1 MTAMNIASIWDPLT
15 RFLTRSEYLL
25 PVLLAVAVVL
35 VGGLLVAWL
44 VDALVRGVLGWTGF
58 DRIAQRPRV
67 SDVLR
72 RAGLRPQPSAL
83 VGRFLRWLIVILT
96 LLGALSIL
104 SAEAT
109 DVVLAAMVTYTPRL
123 VAGLLLLV
131 VGYAV
136 STFAGRSV
144 LIWSVNVQ
152 VQGAHWLAG
161 GVRLLVGVFFAALA
175 LENLGF
181 GRDIALVVLAIL
193 LGGGVFA
200 AALAYGLAG
209 KDLARQSLERMTRD
223 ARGEE
228 RETLSHL

>member
-1 MTAMNIASIWDPLT
+1 MIAVTSGSIWDPLR
-15 RFLTRSEYLL
+15 RFLERSETLL
-25 PVLLAVAVVL
+25 PVLLAVTIVL
-35 VGGLLVAWL
+35 VAGLLAAW
-44 VDALVRGVLGWTGF
+44 VVEALIRWILGSAGF
-58 DRIAQRPRV
+58 DRIGQRPRV
-67 SDVLR
+67 ADTLR
-72 RAGLRPQPSAL
+72 RAGLRHRPSEL
-83 VGRFLRWLIVILT
+83 VGQLLRWLIVILT

-109 DVVLAAMVTYTPRL
+109 DVVIGAMVTYLPRL

-144 LIWSVNVQ
+144 LIWSVNAQ
-152 VQGAHWLAG
+152 VQGAPWLAG

-209 KDLARQSLERMTRD
+209 KELARQSLERMTRE
-223 ARGEE
+223 AHGEDHD
-228 RETLSHL
+228 TLSHL

>member
-1 MTAMNIASIWDPLT
+1 MIAVTMGSLWDPLT
-15 RFLTRSEYLL
+15 RFLQRSEGLL
-25 PVLLAVAVVL
+25 PVLLAIAIVL
-35 VGGLLVAWL
+35 VVGLLVAWL
-44 VDALVRGVLGWTGF
+44 ADALLRWILRAAGF
-58 DRIAQRPRV
+58 DRIALRPRV
-67 SDVLR
+67 SDSLR
-72 RAGLRPQPSAL
+72 RAGLRQQPSVL
-83 VGRFLRWLIVILT
+83 VGQLFRWLIVILT

-104 SAEAT
+104 SSEAT
-109 DVVLAAMVTYTPRL
+109 DVVLAAMVTYLPRL

-136 STFAGRSV
+136 SAFAGRGV
-144 LIWSVNVQ
+144 LIWSVNAQ
-152 VQGAHWLAG
+152 IQGARWLAG

-209 KDLARQSLERMTRD
+209 KDLARQSLDRMTRE
-223 ARGEE
+223 ARGEDH
-228 RETLSHL
+228 ETLSHL

>member
-1 MTAMNIASIWDPLT
+1 MNTVTLDSLWDPLA
-15 RFLTRSEYLL
+15 RFLHRSESLL
-25 PVLLAVAVVL
+25 PVLLAIAVVL
-35 VGGLLVAWL
+35 VGGLLLAWL
-44 VDALVRGVLGWTGF
+44 VEALLRWVLRTAGF

-67 SDVLR
+67 SDSLR
-72 RAGLRPQPSAL
+72 RAGFRQPPSVL
-83 VGRFLRWLIVILT
+83 VGQLLRWLIVILT

-109 DVVLAAMVTYTPRL
+109 DVVLAAMVTYLPRL

-131 VGYAV
+131 AGYAV
-136 STFAGRSV
+136 SAFAGRSV
-144 LIWSVNVQ
+144 LIWSVNAQ
-152 VQGAHWLAG
+152 VQGARWLAG

-193 LGGGVFA
+193 LGGGVLA

-209 KDLARQSLERMTRD
+209 KDLARQSLERMTRE
-223 ARGEE
+223 ARGEDH
-228 RETLSHL
+228 ETLSHL

>member
-1 MTAMNIASIWDPLT
+1 MNAVRNGSVWDPLT
-15 RFLTRSEYLL
+15 RFLERGESLL
-25 PVLLAVAVVL
+25 PVLLAIAVVL
-35 VGGLLVAWL
+35 VVGLLVAWL
-44 VDALVRGVLGWTGF
+44 ADTLVKWILSSAGF
-58 DRIAQRPRV
+58 DRIAHRPRV
-67 SDVLR
+67 ADSLR
-72 RAGLRPQPSAL
+72 RAGLRHQPSVL
-83 VGRFLRWLIVILT
+83 VGQLLRWFIVILT

-109 DVVLAAMVTYTPRL
+109 DVVFGTLVTYMPRL

-131 VGYAV
+131 AGYAV
-136 STFAGRSV
+136 SAFAGRSV
-144 LIWSVNVQ
+144 LIWSVNAQ
-152 VQGAHWLAG
+152 IQGARWLAQ

-209 KDLARQSLERMTRD
+209 KDLARQSLERMTRE
-223 ARGEE
+223 ARGEDH
-228 RETLSHL
+228 ETLSHL

>member
-1 MTAMNIASIWDPLT
+1 MIAVLIGSIWDPLT
-15 RFLTRSEYLL
+15 RFLGRGQTLL
-25 PVLLAVAVVL
+25 PVLLAITVVL
-35 VGGLLVAWL
+35 VIGLLMAWL
-44 VDALVRGVLGWTGF
+44 VEILIRGILRRAGF
-58 DRIAQRPRV
+58 DRIAQRPSV
-67 SDVLR
+67 ADSLR
-72 RAGLRPQPSAL
+72 RAGLRHRPSEL
-83 VGRFLRWLIVILT
+83 VGRMLRWLIVILT

-109 DVVLAAMVTYTPRL
+109 DVVIGAMVTYLPRL

-131 VGYAV
+131 AGYAV
-136 STFAGRSV
+136 STFTARSV
-144 LIWSVNVQ
+144 LIWLVNAR
-152 VQGAHWLAG
+152 VQGARWLAG

-209 KDLARQSLERMTRD
+209 KELARQSLERMTRESH
-223 ARGEE
+223 GEDQ
-228 RETLSHL
+228 ETLSHL